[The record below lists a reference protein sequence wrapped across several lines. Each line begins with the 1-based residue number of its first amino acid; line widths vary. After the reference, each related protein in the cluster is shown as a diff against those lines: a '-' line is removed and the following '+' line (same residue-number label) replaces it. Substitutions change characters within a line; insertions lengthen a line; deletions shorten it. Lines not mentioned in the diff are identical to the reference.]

1 MGGWRRRAR
10 RARATWAGVALAVPA
25 LWGCAASPLQPVEGG
40 FGDSKHGYRIGVPPK
55 AEPRWR
61 RLEVEGSLLAFERPG
76 PIRMTFSSRCGVP
89 LTRPQLLARHL
100 RIGIPAHVVRAEGPV
115 GLGGLEGWQQV
126 FDADAERG
134 AVRVKTVTITGNG
147 CAFDWVLIAREASD
161 FEPAERDFDAWWQT
175 FALDPAPVEAVK

>member
-1 MGGWRRRAR
+1 
-10 RARATWAGVALAVPA
+10 VPA
-25 LWGCAASPLQPVEGG
+25 LWSCAASPLAPVDGG
-40 FGDSKHGYRIGVPPK
+40 FVDARHGYRIGVPPA
-55 AEPRWR
+55 AEPPWR
-61 RLEVEGSLLAFERPG
+61 AEKVSGSLLGYERPG

-115 GLGGLEGWQQV
+115 ALGAIEGWQQV

-134 AVRVKTVTITGNG
+134 AVRIKTVTLTGNG
-147 CAFDWVLIAREASD
+147 CAFDWVLIAREAVD

-175 FALDPAPVEAVK
+175 FALEPAQIEVAR